1 MAQSQ
6 SLRPKMALAGILPAL
21 LNLVAAIFESLF
33 TRDPHWHAFGN
44 GSSPGS
50 PEEDDT
56 EHRDTSQMNDDQ
68 RSAALRAARSF
79 FDLSEA
85 EATDRDKVRRAWKKM
100 SLKHHPDRNNNST
113 EAAQMMAKVNHHY
126 DVLGKEIDR
135 SERDEPDEPQLDSED
150 EFEAEKENHAP
161 TPPEQPKK
169 KTKSWRKRERK
180 RRNRARRAAK
190 EAAENGRN
198 SERAEMD
205 REMRRQWDE
214 MKRRRGEVERDTKQM
229 KRKSQQDARKQKLD
243 LYYGRRRAHDQ
254 WAEAVR
260 EAEMNEEA
268 DKESAQGTSSPAMRK
283 DTTSPNHSAS
293 LHDIDDDV
301 STERDMPPTS
311 TTAGDTTNKKKP
323 KLVLNPIMEVCSDDV
338 VIYLRL
344 GKSDLAID
352 QMQEEISTA
361 IKKSILQI
369 RRLPDE
375 RDLNQVLSSYLRI
388 GIDGD
393 RNGIL
398 HYAVYYGSSEA
409 VDFIY
414 SISRRSGTFTQVFL
428 KENDFGRIPLDYA
441 KGRSSVVSETLR
453 SRMESLTEM
462 AKREYEETL
471 FLPMMKKAA
480 GRFVAALRRVHWGQ
494 VASTFV
500 SYLVGTRI
508 FHCGILTSIIITA
521 WARIKPTEKDSE
533 VPIDQEYAIDV
544 LLCYS
549 IWALARWVVGRYLS

>member
-1 MAQSQ
+1 MFPDTEGLLGIATVLLQILTHFGSRLSGPSAELSVAQSQ

-44 GSSPGS
+44 ESSP
-50 PEEDDT
+50 EDDT
-56 EHRDTSQMNDDQ
+56 EHRDTSQLNDDQ

-375 RDLNQVLSSYLRI
+375 RDLNQVLSSYCLLYTSPSPR
-388 GIDGD
+388 D
-393 RNGIL
+393 
-398 HYAVYYGSSEA
+398 VE
-409 VDFIY
+409 
-414 SISRRSGTFTQVFL
+414 
-428 KENDFGRIPLDYA
+428 E
-441 KGRSSVVSETLR
+441 
-453 SRMESLTEM
+453 SRMPSS
-462 AKREYEETL
+462 A
-471 FLPMMKKAA
+471 
-480 GRFVAALRRVHWGQ
+480 
-494 VASTFV
+494 
-500 SYLVGTRI
+500 
-508 FHCGILTSIIITA
+508 
-521 WARIKPTEKDSE
+521 
-533 VPIDQEYAIDV
+533 
-544 LLCYS
+544 
-549 IWALARWVVGRYLS
+549 